1 MQFRLYYD
9 GPLYSSQRDP
19 LGDQIDKRAGHKHD
33 IRRTFHLQL
42 KHLWATHPFLNS
54 SRSGREILG
63 EISNVGDPCPYLWE
77 NIAERH
83 QVSDR
88 KFVPLVCQQF
98 SLLCELDILMLRND
112 KPGGVLKSRDL
123 DNRLKVLFDALRMPQ
138 NANELTGADF
148 LDHEHPMFV
157 LLQDDSLI
165 TAVAVET
172 DELLS
177 PSNADD
183 SEVRL
188 TITVTLKPYNV
199 NMFNLS
205 FG

>member
-1 MQFRLYYD
+1 M
-9 GPLYSSQRDP
+9 
-19 LGDQIDKRAGHKHD
+19 
-33 IRRTFHLQL
+33 
-42 KHLWATHPFLNS
+42 
-54 SRSGREILG
+54 
-63 EISNVGDPCPYLWE
+63 VGSPCPFLWE

-83 QVSDR
+83 AVCDH
-88 KFVPLVCQQF
+88 KFVPLVCQEF

-112 KPGGVLKSRDL
+112 KPGGVMKSRDL

-138 NANELTGADF
+138 NSNELAGEDF
-148 LDHEHPMFV
+148 QKDEDPMFV

-165 TAVAVET
+165 SSVSVET

-177 PSNADD
+177 PANDDD
-183 SEVRL
+183 SQVRL
-188 TITVTLKPYNV
+188 TITVNLKPYNV